1 MSILVSIENLL
12 SGNFVEGTRMEFKEG
27 WNPTAVMRSVCA
39 FANDFENEGSGYII
53 IGVTEKNGKA
63 IRPVKGF
70 NPDSLEGIQ
79 KEMIGYCNLI
89 QPSYAPRLSLENID
103 GKQVLVIWIPAGTN
117 RPYKTPDDVLAKHK
131 TYNYRIRQYSSSI
144 VPNIEQKVE
153 LIQLT
158 AKIPFDDRV
167 NSHTEIDELSFALM
181 REHLSKTK
189 SKLYQESASMS
200 VEELADKMNL
210 SQGAKE
216 HLFPKNVGLLM
227 FSNNPDKFF
236 NGVQIDVVEFPN
248 GLGAKEFNEKT
259 FKGAIQ
265 KQLTDALSYLKANII
280 KSKVIKY
287 ADRPESDTI
296 FNYPY
301 EALEES
307 LSNAVYHRNYE
318 LRDPIEVRVL
328 PDAIEIISYN
338 GVDPALKQI
347 DFDKGVVKARR
358 YRNRRIGEFLKEL
371 NLTEGRGTG
380 LPTILRVLSKNGSSA
395 PKFDTNEPERSFFIT
410 ELLIHSEFHGNL
422 VEGLVE
428 GLVDSQKKIV
438 GLIIENRDISKKEM
452 SKNIGIST
460 TAIDKNIAV
469 LKKKNIIRRI
479 GGAKGGHWAIKK
491 K

>member
-1 MSILVSIENLL
+1 
-12 SGNFVEGTRMEFKEG
+12 MEFKEG